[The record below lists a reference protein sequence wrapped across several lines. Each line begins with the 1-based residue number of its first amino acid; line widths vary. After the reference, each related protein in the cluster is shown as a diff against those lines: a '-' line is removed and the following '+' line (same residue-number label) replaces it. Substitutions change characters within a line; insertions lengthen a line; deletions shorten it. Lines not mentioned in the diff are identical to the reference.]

1 MKGRRWFGRC
11 ARAER
16 GQGMVEFALLLPVL
30 LLLVVGVINFAF
42 IFHTYIQVV
51 NAAGVG
57 ATYAA
62 TSSITAN
69 DQTGLSA
76 AALADSANWHCVQP
90 TAIGASPVGDPY
102 GYQRVSVT
110 VTCQVS
116 NLIIL
121 PDGFGPVQVSATATR
136 RVRQ

>member
-1 MKGRRWFGRC
+1 MRRRGEFCRG
-11 ARAER
+11 AQAER
-16 GQGMVEFALLLPVL
+16 GQGTVEFALLLPVL

-51 NAAGVG
+51 DAAGVG

-62 TSSITAN
+62 ASATAAN
-69 DQTGLSA
+69 DTAGISA
-76 AALADSANWHCVQP
+76 AALADSANWHCDAP
-90 TAIGASPVGDPY
+90 TATRSALARDPY
-102 GYQRVSVT
+102 GFQQVTVT

-116 NLIIL
+116 DLVIGGGL
-121 PDGFGPVQVSATATR
+121 GPVTVSADASR

>member
-11 ARAER
+11 APVER

-51 NAAGVG
+51 SAAGVG

-62 TSSITAN
+62 TNATTAN
-69 DQTGLSA
+69 DTAGISA
-76 AALADSANWHCVQP
+76 AALVDSATWHCNAP
-90 TAIGASPVGDPY
+90 TATRASLVGDPY
-102 GYQRVSVT
+102 GYQRVTVT
-110 VTCQVS
+110 VTCQVTE
-116 NLIIL
+116 LIIGPGGL
-121 PDGFGPVQVSATATR
+121 GPVTVSAEATR
-136 RVRQ
+136 RVRK